1 MLQVLYGEKREGI
14 LEKRI
19 IVSIKQKLFFS
30 PIFLFVLFL
39 DQITKKWIVNTM
51 FYGDS
56 KNIIGNI
63 VRFTY
68 IRNPNSVFGLKFGG
82 PFISTALTIIAFIF
96 VIFLFVKNE
105 SRFSLVSLS
114 LIIGGALGNLTD
126 RLRYMEVIDFIDVG
140 VRRWRWPTFNVADSF
155 VSIGLILIIIYFIFI
170 DKSHKETQSQNE

>member
-1 MLQVLYGEKREGI
+1 
-14 LEKRI
+14 
-19 IVSIKQKLFFS
+19 
-30 PIFLFVLFL
+30 
-39 DQITKKWIVNTM
+39 M

-96 VIFLFVKNE
+96 VVFLFVKNE

-114 LIIGGALGNLTD
+114 FIIGGALGNLTD
-126 RLRYMEVIDFIDVG
+126 RLLYMEVIDFIDVG

-155 VSIGLILIIIYFIFI
+155 VTVGLILIIIYFIFI
-170 DKSHKETQSQNE
+170 DTSHKETRSP